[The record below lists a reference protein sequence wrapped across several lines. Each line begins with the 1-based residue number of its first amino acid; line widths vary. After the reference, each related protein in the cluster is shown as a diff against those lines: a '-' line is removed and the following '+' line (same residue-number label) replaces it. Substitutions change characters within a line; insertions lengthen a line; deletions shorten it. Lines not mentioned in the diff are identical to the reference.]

1 MTRDALALT
10 AAILATGLIVAAP
23 VLSTDSAALPAEQ
36 VQGNISFVTGGVGED
51 EAAALKRAAAR
62 YPLQLQFV
70 QKNAGRNV
78 AGTVIGGIIGGLI
91 GHQIGS
97 GTGQTAATIAGAVG
111 GAVAGNQIEKRSRGA
126 NETFRVTVRL
136 DNGGYHT
143 VTQDNI
149 TDLRTGDRV
158 RVDGNMVYR
167 Y

>member
-1 MTRDALALT
+1 MKPASLAGAS
-10 AAILATGLIVAAP
+10 AAVAA
-23 VLSTDSAALPAEQ
+23 VLIAACADQPYYGGQTSSPSTYESQASSATVGYGYVERIEVVPKSAA
-36 VQGNISFVTGGVGED
+36 
-51 EAAALKRAAAR
+51 
-62 YPLQLQFV
+62 
-70 QKNAGRNV
+70 RNV
-78 AGTVIGGIIGGLI
+78 AGTVIGSVIGGIIGS
-91 GHQIGS
+91 QIGS

-111 GAVAGNQIEKRSRGA
+111 GAVAGNVIEKRTRGA

-136 DNGGYHT
+136 DNGGYQT